1 MWGKGCSLR
10 KERKFTFY
18 PFPRNDPF
26 FSESIYKPR
35 DFLLKK
41 SWNSSSA
48 IESATCLTSPV
59 KQMQNKLAPF
69 QPVFSG
75 WLDVLPQ
82 LFLISVHKWFVLLDI
97 SLIEAV
103 CTNRSRV
110 VSRKRL
116 GSVGRTPSLEALP
129 LAGCVFATVL
139 DKLFNLCRDSFLEGW
154 GD

>member
-1 MWGKGCSLR
+1 MRRLPWRISEEASGLRAWKFSERSWQLCWTLKGRGWLDFCEMWRKGCSLL

-48 IESATCLTSPV
+48 VESATCLTSPV

-82 LFLISVHKWFVLLDI
+82 LFYIHPQVICLVRHFID
-97 SLIEAV
+97 
-103 CTNRSRV
+103 RSC
-110 VSRKRL
+110 L
-116 GSVGRTPSLEALP
+116 YQQE
-129 LAGCVFATVL
+129 
-139 DKLFNLCRDSFLEGW
+139 
-154 GD
+154 